1 MASPECSTYDR
12 MFMLF
17 EARVTGNC
25 CEKLT
30 RKLLTPMLLFF
41 NMYEQERSAD
51 IRQDLLQEA
60 LDGSQFQWFYWTA
73 DDHYT
78 GVGEWREFTPLS
90 VAQLNKAVREKK
102 TSVRLTVAQRVYFID
117 LNEMTKRLLPD
128 QQQQG
133 FHPLHSSVPIYAKA
147 NLRGDFNMEK
157 LVKLESE
164 LRKGTERHRLLVKGI
179 LKMIKSSSTQPLDN
193 ELAHNALTLLLRL
206 ISLDGMV
213 QEFLNEDGVKALLEM
228 KRNPISAQ
236 MVANGTTTPP
246 TLNTL
251 ATLILRQCIDSDAA
265 LLQSAFEQMITATC
279 NGQPISMQEITSRR
293 HAMRTKRYQKDV
305 KRVVRML
312 VPLAVRSP
320 SLYMDAAK
328 KCMVIKQNEILVKEQ
343 RGDVKGNGSAAAASD
358 QFLQALLSQ
367 IVTDLAQFDT
377 LADADKNT
385 RLMQPPNLLKLIAEV
400 LRSYPKV
407 AVPIFVEQSLGD
419 QSVLRWIIERFLLSA
434 PVNDLSD
441 TAHWAKAVASELVS
455 NSSSQRITDHVVG
468 NIKSLLV
475 ESGDLDSAM
484 ATSDENNSGAYAKFA
499 DKVTILAKLTTHLRE
514 CLQVNNQHN
523 AKQGMFIVKSIHKK
537 NLANVF
543 VRSIW
548 KIPLHEKPGI
558 DTVNTLLKLLE
569 GMMTKNGAEFGA
581 MGARSYLMP
590 SFSYDP
596 RSFQYYDD
604 DDLTLSRAAFEEMN
618 RPPANID
625 PPVSSTPRE
634 DQSAH
639 QDSHAAIPNES
650 GDLGQMDESMGEPV
664 HVREDI
670 LDNMLDTTQEE
681 NEEGG
686 ESEEESPHDS
696 EEEDMDTGEELT
708 QQRPAVHEGAMEDD
722 HISEAADANEQ
733 VLQSHLVADD
743 DFEEMDDD
751 DDGEEDE
758 EDETEVEGGGELAD
772 FDDTL
777 LDYVTDFN
785 ALAQQMHDIR
795 RRINLNIDT
804 NALTIRPQQV
814 FAHLAPNN
822 VRGAVLRIRAGA
834 RNFLDIERLIAFNTG
849 QVGVLQNGTALN
861 QLFSSLAGYGPVAP
875 RESSTEDRSLPC
887 FVDRMAEW
895 CRTVEGQTMFVMGAI
910 VSAHL
915 TAELSATPEETT
927 ATEAIENSEQGAT
940 ADADQ
945 NAQQPQPNE
954 AAVPEEADLTSR
966 EAADNA
972 GQMSTAVSGTNAQ
985 QPNEAAVPEGV
996 DPAFLAAL
1004 PEDMRQEVIRD
1015 HLLQQQISQADNTTA
1030 RVDADV
1036 PPVERIAA
1044 IMGMEIPEG
1053 MDPAFLAA
1061 LPDDIFHEVVR
1072 DHQRQ
1077 QEMARQRRAQIQA
1090 QQQEANHAMVR
1101 HPHIH
1106 HRHFAMPRFLSRSIR
1121 PHTHRELPSTSA
1133 TAATSTAERTMP
1145 LLDKESISTLLVL
1158 FLLDQEKFDIVR
1170 LQKLLKLICT
1180 HPGTCD
1186 FTIWALLS
1194 MFDGLDKF
1202 KSLEASEAPADG
1214 GKFQFGWI
1222 NELRLQSVLNRHERV
1237 LLVTSNSVFINN
1249 QIRTV
1254 AAQRVMDNL
1263 AHLARSFARNFM
1275 PTQIRAPTGKSD
1287 SPPATASLFWNT
1299 IRSIN
1304 GRPIDD
1310 SRKEGA
1316 KMMQEMVADSIE
1328 KSPLA
1333 QLFSL
1338 LDSNLSKESRVISDR
1353 IVRIISS
1360 LSQAVPSDFHEKLS
1374 DESKLWLG
1382 TRLKNFTNA
1391 LMSSCTGE
1399 ALRDGRSML
1408 AEMFRAIPTESLAI
1422 LRAIYESVT
1431 NLGKQLNAQL
1441 ASIRRVAD
1449 NESGE
1454 GQQSLLHVLKEV
1466 SGRENV
1472 PGKLLKSLETFQY
1485 LCNQL
1490 KKVEEQRKK
1499 AQLTK
1504 KKNDTEKEGAEAQQQ
1519 ATTSKPQAD
1528 THAEEESDEAT
1539 LVRNMVDELAPLWEE
1554 LSNCLSLLE
1563 KAEDSQ
1569 HAVLCLQNAAEA
1581 FFLSYSLVIPQ
1592 TAQLAPSALPETAP
1606 TGASSPQL
1614 ASSSAGGTSG
1624 GDELGRYQKEM
1635 FTFAEKHRSVLN
1647 QILRGNTQNLEGSA
1661 FAILTHFPKLL
1672 DFDVKTKYFHKE
1684 LKKMDERSRYR
1695 HEDVAIRV
1703 RRSHLFGDSFREL
1716 YRLRPNDWKARLYII
1731 FEGEEGQDAGGL
1743 LREWYSVITREIFN
1757 PNYALFITAPGD
1769 RVTYMINK
1777 TSYVNPEHLDYFRFV
1792 GRVIAKAIYDN
1803 KQLDCYFTR
1812 AFYKHILNKHVR
1824 YQDIESEDPDLFK
1837 SLEFLLNNAV
1847 EDLGAELTFTVEVE
1861 EFGVRS
1867 TRQLLENGNR
1877 TTVTDANKHEYVHL
1891 MCQMKMTGSIRQ
1903 QWEPPG
1909 SPRPLRRGRF
1919 AAGFSPRSFFAAGFF
1934 AADFFAAANFL
1945 TLAAKRTFFYGRRT
1959 GRGEKVRGEKA
1970 GGEKTPRRKT
1980 RGEPAAA
1987 KWLRRT
1993 DPDPQQLNAFLDG
2006 FYEVI
2011 PKKLIS
2017 IFNEQELE
2025 LLVSGLPDIDIDDL
2039 CANTEYKTYTRTSP
2053 QIQWFWRALKAF
2065 DAEDKAK
2072 FLQFVTG
2079 TSKVPLQG
2087 FSHLEGMNGVQ
2098 KFTIQKDT
2106 RSNSRLPSAHTC
2118 FNQLDL
2124 PEYPDYETLHKMLLL
2139 ASRECSEGFAFA

>member
-1 MASPECSTYDR
+1 
-12 MFMLF
+12 MFNLF
-17 EARVTGNC
+17 EARVNGNC
-25 CEKLT
+25 CDKST

-78 GVGEWREFTPLS
+78 GVGEWREFTSLS

-133 FHPLHSSVPIYAKA
+133 FQPLHSSVPIYAKA

-157 LVKLESE
+157 LVTLETE
-164 LRKGTERHRLLVKGI
+164 LRKGTERHRRLVKGI

-206 ISLDGMV
+206 VSLDGMA
-213 QEFLNEDGVKALLEM
+213 QEFLNEDGVKELLEM

-265 LLQSAFEQMITATC
+265 LLQSALEQMITATC

-293 HAMRTKRYQKDV
+293 HAMPTEHYQKDV

-320 SLYMDAAK
+320 SLYMDAVK

-358 QFLQALLSQ
+358 QFLQSLLSQ
-367 IVTDLAQFDT
+367 IVTELAQFDT

-419 QSVLRWIIERFLLSA
+419 KSVLRWIIERFLLSA

-475 ESGDLDSAM
+475 ESGDFDCAM

-569 GMMTKNGAEFGA
+569 GMMTKNGAENFTNVLFASIWKIPLHEEPGDT
-581 MGARSYLMP
+581 LNTWLKLLKTI
-590 SFSYDP
+590 
-596 RSFQYYDD
+596 
-604 DDLTLSRAAFEEMN
+604 LTDEEQ
-618 RPPANID
+618 
-625 PPVSSTPRE
+625 

-733 VLQSHLVADD
+733 VLQSHLVSDD

-772 FDDTL
+772 FDARLLSRVRRGISLCTNSSMASSEDDDDTL
-777 LDYVTDFN
+777 LDYVTDF

-804 NALTIRPQQV
+804 NDLTIRPQRV

-822 VRGAVLRIRAGA
+822 VRGAVFRIRVGE

-861 QLFSSLAGYGPVAP
+861 QLFSSLAGYGLVAP

-910 VSAHL
+910 FSAHL

-927 ATEAIENSEQGAT
+927 ATEAIENSEKGEA

-945 NAQQPQPNE
+945 NAQQQQPLPNE

-1044 IMGMEIPEG
+1044 IMGKEIPEG
-1053 MDPAFLAA
+1053 TSSAA
-1061 LPDDIFHEVVR
+1061 I
-1072 DHQRQ
+1072 
-1077 QEMARQRRAQIQA
+1077 ARQRIFPAKKI
-1090 QQQEANHAMVR
+1090 
-1101 HPHIH
+1101 
-1106 HRHFAMPRFLSRSIR
+1106 
-1121 PHTHRELPSTSA
+1121 SA
-1133 TAATSTAERTMP
+1133 TLTTERTMP

-1222 NELRLQSVLNRHERV
+1222 NELRLQSVLNRQERV

-1275 PTQIRAPTGKSD
+1275 PTQIRAPSGKSD

-1304 GRPIDD
+1304 GRSIDD
-1310 SRKEGA
+1310 SRKEDA

-1353 IVRIISS
+1353 IVRSISS

-1382 TRLKNFTNA
+1382 TRLKKFTNA

-1431 NLGKQLNAQL
+1431 NHGKQLNDQL
-1441 ASIRRVAD
+1441 ASIRRLAD
-1449 NESGE
+1449 NESEE

-1499 AQLTK
+1499 AQLAK

-1563 KAEDSQ
+1563 KAEDS
-1569 HAVLCLQNAAEA
+1569 HAVLCLQNATEA
-1581 FFLSYSLVIPQ
+1581 FFLSYLLVIPQ

-1672 DFDVKTKYFHKE
+1672 DFDVKREYFHKE
-1684 LKKMDERSRYR
+1684 LKKMDERSRYD
-1695 HEDVAIRV
+1695 HEDVEICV
-1703 RRSHLFGDSFREL
+1703 RRSHLFGDSFRAL
-1716 YRLRPNDWKARLYII
+1716 NRLSPNDWKARLYII
-1731 FEGEEGQDAGGL
+1731 FEGEEGHDAGGL

-1777 TSYVNPEHLDYFRFV
+1777 TSYVNRKHLDYFRFV

-1812 AFYKHILNKHVR
+1812 AFYKHILDKHVR
-1824 YQDIESEDPDLFK
+1824 YQDIESEDPGLFK
-1837 SLEFLLNNAV
+1837 WLEFLLNNAV
-1847 EDLGAELTFTVEVE
+1847 EDFGTELTFTVKVE

-1877 TTVTDANKHEYVHL
+1877 TTVTDANKYEYVHL
-1891 MCQMKMTGSIRQ
+1891 MCQMKTKGSIR
-1903 QWEPPG
+1903 
-1909 SPRPLRRGRF
+1909 
-1919 AAGFSPRSFFAAGFF
+1919 
-1934 AADFFAAANFL
+1934 
-1945 TLAAKRTFFYGRRT
+1945 
-1959 GRGEKVRGEKA
+1959 
-1970 GGEKTPRRKT
+1970 
-1980 RGEPAAA
+1980 
-1987 KWLRRT
+1987 
-1993 DPDPQQLNAFLDG
+1993 QQLNAFLEG

-2011 PKKLIS
+2011 PYRRRFRSGNGGSEK
-2017 IFNEQELE
+2017 LE
-2025 LLVSGLPDIDIDDL
+2025 LLIAGLPNIDIDDL

-2065 DAEDKAK
+2065 DVEDKAK

-2087 FSHLEGMNGVQ
+2087 FSHLEGMNDVQ

-2106 RSNSRLPSAHTC
+2106 LSNNRLPSAHTC

-2124 PEYPDYETLHKMLLL
+2124 PEYPDYETLHKKLLL
-2139 ASRECSEGFAFA
+2139 AIRECSEGFAFA